1 MLPSAYLLLT
11 HHGCDVTDPLRP
23 KSFGLFYLQTLAS
36 SPADTK
42 ALGTLQNP
50 QSSSPHA
57 PQIWALLSALS
68 SSLDRQ
74 LFLSQAPMLSCQP
87 FPEVICTS
95 VVLHSSTNTVQN
107 TSFPTRCLHRAN
119 LQYNYFL
126 MLITEALKDEYKSH
140 PHALWCYIQC
150 EGI

>member
-42 ALGTLQNP
+42 ALGTLQKKP
-50 QSSSPHA
+50 TEQLTPCSTD
-57 PQIWALLSALS
+57 LGSALS

-126 MLITEALKDEYKSH
+126 VLITAALKDEYKSH